1 MPSLSLSTYAHLVP
15 DDLPLGEDLLEVLGA
30 QDAAEGGLGSEVGGV
45 DGVLHGH
52 HRLDGVTDAEEDN
65 GVHTAG
71 DRVPGEDLEERE
83 RERERCDVCGVVVFC
98 GHDYTSCGGTSK
110 VTVLRFTTRTSSMHG
125 RTKNKPAKEAIIST
139 HVGGR

>member
-15 DDLPLGEDLLEVLGA
+15 DDLPLGKDLLEVLGA

-83 RERERCDVCGVVVFC
+83 RERDATCVVWWSSV
-98 GHDYTSCGGTSK
+98 GM
-110 VTVLRFTTRTSSMHG
+110 TTPLVEG
-125 RTKNKPAKEAIIST
+125 R
-139 HVGGR
+139 RR